1 MWEDRKKQELKE
13 AAIAVPRCYGASATV
28 LRATV
33 LRKESHQ
40 EPRKDEGRTF
50 SID

>member
-13 AAIAVPRCYGASATV
+13 AAIAVPRCYTRN
-28 LRATV
+28 LTTI
-33 LRKESHQ
+33 LQ

-50 SID
+50 LID